1 MEFAAALLGIA
12 ALFMVIYGAIC
23 RIVERRAM
31 RRIRETERNAAFIDA
46 RNLAVE
52 YRNPTKDGG
61 HVYRPPHG
69 HSLSPEE
76 KVRRHVCC
84 WFHEDAGAGCSLPQ
98 WAAVYITDQRLLI
111 RLPGSSSC
119 PRGRWCRSG
128 GARCGSLM
136 PT

>member
-12 ALFMVIYGAIC
+12 LLFVVIYGAIC

-61 HVYRPPHG
+61 HVHRPPHG
-69 HSLSPEE
+69 HSLG
-76 KVRRHVCC
+76 RRRRSVVTSAAGSMRTQAL
-84 WFHEDAGAGCSLPQ
+84 DAP
-98 WAAVYITDQRLLI
+98 Y
-111 RLPGSSSC
+111 
-119 PRGRWCRSG
+119 RSG
-128 GARCGSLM
+128 LRSTSQTSGF
-136 PT
+136 